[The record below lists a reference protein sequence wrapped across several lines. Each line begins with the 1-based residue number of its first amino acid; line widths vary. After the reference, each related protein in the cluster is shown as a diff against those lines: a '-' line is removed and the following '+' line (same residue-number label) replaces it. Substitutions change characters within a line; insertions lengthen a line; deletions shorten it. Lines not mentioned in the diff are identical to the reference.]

1 MYLAGSLRS
10 SRPKLLVKS
19 PEMLSCVAFIM
30 LKNILA
36 SLLHIYRACFV
47 SSKIRERTLIY
58 RASFILHQG
67 LKIEIYY
74 TFIPSACFV
83 SSLLKERGML
93 HIHSACFV
101 ARWFKERDIL
111 QKLFI

>member
-1 MYLAGSLRS
+1 
-10 SRPKLLVKS
+10 
-19 PEMLSCVAFIM
+19 MLE
-30 LKNILA
+30 NILA

-47 SSKIRERTLIY
+47 SSKIKERALIY

-83 SSLLKERGML
+83 SSLLKEARGMS
-93 HIHSACFV
+93 HVHSAYFV
-101 ARWFKERDIL
+101 SRWFKEGDIL

>member
-1 MYLAGSLRS
+1 
-10 SRPKLLVKS
+10 
-19 PEMLSCVAFIM
+19 M

-47 SSKIRERTLIY
+47 SSKIKERTLIY

-67 LKIEIYY
+67 LKIEIHY
-74 TFIPSACFV
+74 TFIPSASFV

-101 ARWFKERDIL
+101 SRWFKEGDIL
-111 QKLFI
+111 QKLYLTKIDLFLCALHLIKFGRHDLAFWVT

>member
-1 MYLAGSLRS
+1 
-10 SRPKLLVKS
+10 
-19 PEMLSCVAFIM
+19 MLE
-30 LKNILA
+30 NILA

-47 SSKIRERTLIY
+47 SSKIKERTLIY
-58 RASFILHQG
+58 RASFILHQR

-83 SSLLKERGML
+83 SSLLKEARGML
-93 HIHSACFV
+93 HVHSACFV
-101 ARWFKERDIL
+101 SRWFKEGDIL

>member
-1 MYLAGSLRS
+1 
-10 SRPKLLVKS
+10 
-19 PEMLSCVAFIM
+19 MLE
-30 LKNILA
+30 NILA

-47 SSKIRERTLIY
+47 SSKIKERTLIY

-74 TFIPSACFV
+74 TFIPSASFV

-93 HIHSACFV
+93 DIHSACFV